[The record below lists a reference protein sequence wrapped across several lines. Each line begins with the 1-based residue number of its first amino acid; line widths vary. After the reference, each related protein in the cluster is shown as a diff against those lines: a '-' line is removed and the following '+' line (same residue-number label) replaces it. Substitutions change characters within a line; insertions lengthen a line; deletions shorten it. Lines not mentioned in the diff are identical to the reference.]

1 MSRDVAAFIK
11 KCLTEKKT
19 KVPVR
24 QMGFGKMSSGEMTW
38 ERCVALGQAFV
49 LTFFTLY
56 SYFA

>member
-11 KCLTEKKT
+11 QCLTAKKT
-19 KVPVR
+19 NVR

-56 SYFA
+56 SYFV

>member
-1 MSRDVAAFIK
+1 MSRDVAAFVRQ
-11 KCLTEKKT
+11 CLNAKKT
-19 KVPVR
+19 QVPVR

-38 ERCVALGQAFV
+38 ERCVALGQVFV

>member
-11 KCLTEKKT
+11 QSQTERKT
-19 KVPVR
+19 EVPVR
-24 QMGFGKMSSGEMTW
+24 QMGFEKMPFGEMTW
-38 ERCVALGQAFV
+38 ERCVALGQAFA